1 VEGRKQPVGEIR
13 KKTLQMH
20 EKYMNVKPH
29 EYYSEMSR
37 EEVTRQ
43 LKNLNEYNEED
54 GLTKMRNK
62 FMKMSRTR
70 HLQI

>member
-1 VEGRKQPVGEIR
+1 MEEIR
-13 KKTLQMH
+13 KKTLEMH
-20 EKYMNVKPH
+20 EKYIKVKPD

-62 FMKMSRTR
+62 LMKMSRTR

>member
-1 VEGRKQPVGEIR
+1 MEEIR

-29 EYYSEMSR
+29 QYYSEMSR

-54 GLTKMRNK
+54 GLTKCDTNVTQK
-62 FMKMSRTR
+62 LKI
-70 HLQI
+70 QVNQ